1 MRSLFFD
8 TSALVKRYYDE
19 LGTGTVDRLIE
30 SNGTKVVVT
39 AITAIEVVSAFRRKY
54 NRDDIPEKVVDEL
67 LAAFFDE
74 ALSDFL
80 IVTTEEA
87 LFTHSF
93 DLILEDDLRT
103 LDSLQL
109 SAALA
114 VSEEVDNLVFASADR
129 ELVSV
134 ANDRGLETVNP
145 DTDDFDTVMDT
156 GSLLERYFENASQL
170 FHISNR
176 DGTIFLRDEYEDAPW
191 REKLLIHLIGQRYAY
206 ELESVKSP
214 TLRPAHFSNQLNV
227 DESRV
232 IEYLNELRDDSIA
245 NRDEETG
252 EWKINIDNLSKALSR
267 IEGTDMG
274 DS

>member
-19 LGTGTVDRLIE
+19 PGTGTVDRLIE

-176 DGTIFLRDEYEDAPW
+176 DGTIFLRDEYEDD
-191 REKLLIHLIGQRYAY
+191 RGGR
-206 ELESVKSP
+206 
-214 TLRPAHFSNQLNV
+214 N
-227 DESRV
+227 
-232 IEYLNELRDDSIA
+232 YLF
-245 NRDEETG
+245 T
-252 EWKINIDNLSKALSR
+252 
-267 IEGTDMG
+267 
-274 DS
+274 